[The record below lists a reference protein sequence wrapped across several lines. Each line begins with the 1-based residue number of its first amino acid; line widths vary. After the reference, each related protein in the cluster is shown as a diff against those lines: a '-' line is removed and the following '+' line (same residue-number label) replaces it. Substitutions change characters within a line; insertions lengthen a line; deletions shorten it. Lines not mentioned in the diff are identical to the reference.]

1 LPCLQLQANISK
13 GRSTTRRGRCG
24 GVEKWLFSDS
34 IALRVDVDAL
44 HTTFFNNAAKV
55 HDEYDLR
62 ATWGISIIWVRKG
75 EAASSATWPV
85 RRLSETS
92 FQMPSA

>member
-62 ATWGISIIWVRKG
+62 ATWGISYHLG
-75 EAASSATWPV
+75 PT
-85 RRLSETS
+85 RLGGKFRNMAGPPIE
-92 FQMPSA
+92 